1 MKISIIVLG
10 NIVEEIE
17 QTILNVKKNSKW
29 EEIEILIMN
38 HDEKDEEI
46 EALCEKYG
54 NVKHIHVE
62 DKNKA
67 EAFNL
72 GLQQATGEY
81 VTFIEQ
87 GTTYSQGALKK
98 VRKYA
103 KNKKADVI
111 CMHPYHVIENVKKK
125 YKMSHKTEI
134 VNLEE
139 MPNKLNLAFDSYFFH
154 KKLLENKNFREDTC
168 CEDAEMKLL
177 LEILDENRVYYN
189 IDVEMY
195 YKNAKE
201 DNTSVS
207 FVQYNKEWYTTSLT
221 KFILPFCEKYV
232 KEKKEIP
239 EFIQEALLYY
249 IFAKYNCNLNDRN
262 KMILNADEARE
273 FFTET
278 AKALQYIN
286 NDLILG
292 NRKGKLFK
300 IPRWL
305 AFEMIMNKC
314 RIGNYQAKIAYD
326 QDLFL
331 LKEASEEEGHKIGN
345 IHGEHAT
352 FYAIN
357 YNKGK
362 LEFDFTI
369 GLQDFIDAEEL
380 EIYALYK
387 GQKIYATKTEF
398 YPLLQC
404 FGLTIRKKIPFHLE
418 IELGDIGN
426 KEEISLH
433 YLYKEIDEELNF
445 NFYKVQAHLNKS
457 KFSYWKMNDNYY
469 LKNRTKKFILQK
481 KKVFTGIMNE
491 IKYFFA
497 RIYRAKRKMFTIRYF
512 ALRFSYFICKP
523 FTKNK
528 EIWITFDK
536 LYKAGDN
543 GEYIFKYIMENKK
556 EVSAYYIIKKDSLD
570 YKRLKQYS
578 RSHVLTYG
586 TFKQKLISLLCT
598 AILDTHANAVS
609 YCSFDTKRARNYI
622 CDLFNSEVICIQHG
636 LSIQKIA
643 QYQNRLFDNIKL
655 YCCASK
661 YELENLLSTP
671 MYDFKPE
678 QLKLTGLA
686 RYDGL
691 KSKAE
696 KIILITPT
704 WRRNIVNSN
713 VAHMKKKHND
723 FFKNSTY
730 YKIYNTLINDEK
742 LINKAKEKGYKIIYL
757 LHPAISAQKDDFTPN
772 PYVELMAATDDMNYE
787 DILTR
792 SSVMVTDY
800 SGVQFDFAYMRKV
813 LVYYHPDELPPH
825 YEAGGLKYDTMGF
838 GPICKNNKEIV
849 DTLCMYMDN
858 NCVTE
863 EKYKKR
869 ADDFFAF
876 NDHNNCERIY
886 MEVKKYM
893 EGKVEK

>member
-1 MKISIIVLG
+1 MKISVIIYG
-10 NIVEEIE
+10 NLVEEIE
-17 QTILNVKKNSKW
+17 KTILNIKKDNGSKDS
-29 EEIEILIMN
+29 EIIIMN
-38 HDEKDEEI
+38 YDERDEEI
-46 EALCEKYG
+46 EKMCEKYE
-54 NVKHIHVE
+54 NVSHILVE

-67 EAFNL
+67 EAFNI
-72 GLQQATGEY
+72 GLKQSKGEY

-87 GTTYSQGALKK
+87 GTTYSVGALKK
-98 VRKYA
+98 VQKCA
-103 KNKKADVI
+103 KEKNAKVI
-111 CMHPYHVIENVKKK
+111 CMHPYLVVENLKKK
-125 YKMSHKTEI
+125 YKMSHKI
-134 VNLEE
+134 PVVDLEE
-139 MPNKLNLAFDSYFFH
+139 IPNKLNLAFDSYFFR
-154 KKLLENKNFREDTC
+154 KELLESKKFNEDVC
-168 CEDAEMKLL
+168 YEDSAMKIL
-177 LEILDENRVYYN
+177 LETMEKTHIYYN
-189 IDVEMY
+189 VDAEMY
-195 YKNAKE
+195 YKSAKD
-201 DNTSVS
+201 DNTSMN
-207 FVQYNKEWYTTSLT
+207 FMQYNKDWYTNSLK
-221 KFILPFCEKYV
+221 KFVIPFLRKYDN
-232 KEKKEIP
+232 KEIP
-239 EFIQEALLYY
+239 MFIQEALLYY
-249 IFAKYNCNLNDRN
+249 IYAKYNCNLNDRN
-262 KMILNADEARE
+262 KMVLNADEARE

-278 AKALQYIN
+278 AHALKYIN

-292 NRKGKLFK
+292 NIKGSLFK

-305 AFEMIMNKC
+305 AYELIVNKNKVN
-314 RIGNYQAKIAYD
+314 GNTTELIYNRNF
-326 QDLFL
+326 FL
-331 LKEASEEEGHKIGN
+331 LKENLNEYSYKIGN
-345 IHGEHAT
+345 VLGEHAT

-357 YNKGK
+357 YVDGK
-362 LEFDFTI
+362 LKMDFTI
-369 GLQDFIDAEEL
+369 GLQDFIDVENIEV
-380 EIYALYK
+380 YALYK
-387 GQKIYATKTEF
+387 EEKIYATKTEF
-398 YPLLQC
+398 YPLIKC
-404 FGLTIRKKIPFHLE
+404 FGLTVRKKIPFHME
-418 IELGDIGN
+418 IELGDN
-426 KEEISLH
+426 FKEEEIVLH
-433 YLYKEIDEELNF
+433 YTYKKLDEELNF
-445 NFYKVQAHLNKS
+445 KFFKVQSHLNNS
-457 KFSYWKMNDNYY
+457 RYSYWKINDKYY
-469 LKNRTKKFILQK
+469 LKNKTKRFIIQK
-481 KKVFTGIMNE
+481 KKLFTGMINE
-491 IKYFFA
+491 IKYFLA
-497 RIYRAKRKMFTIRYF
+497 RLYRAKRKIFTIKYF
-512 ALRFSYFICKP
+512 ALRFSYFICKL

-570 YKRLKQYS
+570 YKRLKKYS

-586 TFKQKLISLLCT
+586 SFKQKLISLLST

-691 KSKAE
+691 KSKPE

-713 VAHMKKKHND
+713 VAHMKKKHNN

-772 PYVELMAATDDMNYE
+772 EYVELMAATDNMNYE

-792 SSVMVTDY
+792 SSLMVTDY

-825 YEAGGLKYDTMGF
+825 YEEGGLKYDTMGF
-838 GPICKNNKEIV
+838 GPICKNNQEIV
-849 DTLCMYMDN
+849 DTLCKYMDN

-863 EKYKKR
+863 EKYIKR

-886 MEVKKYM
+886 NEVKKYM
-893 EGKVEK
+893 DERK